1 MALKQFLVRGER
13 KKRTLALKQVL
24 VGGKTELDVVDD
36 LFSKKK
42 SQCRSVSYPVW
53 APYADFFVLR
63 MRACTKRNSTPKTRA
78 SHPKPRKNEAVADI
92 HIKYF
97 LDIIVIEAG
106 RYSYERFLRYY

>member
-1 MALKQFLVRGER
+1 MCVMCVSSVCQRGKTHMALKQFLVRGER

-53 APYADFFVLR
+53 APYADFFV
-63 MRACTKRNSTPKTRA
+63 
-78 SHPKPRKNEAVADI
+78 
-92 HIKYF
+92 
-97 LDIIVIEAG
+97 
-106 RYSYERFLRYY
+106 

>member
-1 MALKQFLVRGER
+1 
-13 KKRTLALKQVL
+13 
-24 VGGKTELDVVDD
+24 
-36 LFSKKK
+36 
-42 SQCRSVSYPVW
+42 
-53 APYADFFVLR
+53 

-106 RYSYERFLRYY
+106 RYSYERFLRYYWYLNGKRMIIIRKKEAGRCSLFLLLQKSVP